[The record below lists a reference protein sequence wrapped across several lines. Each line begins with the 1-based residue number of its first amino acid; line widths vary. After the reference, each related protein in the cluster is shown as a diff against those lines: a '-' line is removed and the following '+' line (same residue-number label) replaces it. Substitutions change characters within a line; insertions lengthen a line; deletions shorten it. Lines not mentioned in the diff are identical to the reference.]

1 MMIERWQTQQVIS
14 ALKVRRVVHLTGA
27 RQAGKTT
34 LAKSIKLD
42 KFRHETLDRE
52 LLCRAAQ
59 DDPAGFVERKPGET
73 FIIDEVQKAPQLLNE
88 IKIRVD
94 EDSERGQYL
103 LTGSSNLR
111 FAKAVKDSLAGR
123 MRTIRL
129 RTLAAGE
136 MSSGRGEFLKRAF
149 AEEFAGT
156 VTGFGKREVI
166 HRCFVGGYP
175 EAFMM
180 DDRDRRDWFR
190 DYLDD
195 ILQKDVRDVTKIRKL
210 PALRKVANWLLAHT
224 AKFFEQ
230 NDLCSQAQLSKET
243 AANYISALTALYL
256 FDEVEPWTKSE
267 YSRIGKRSKYFAAD
281 PSLAANL
288 LGWKEDEV
296 YLDDDKSGK
305 IVETWVH
312 HELAALAD
320 SVGGCAISQYRDS
333 DKREVDFL
341 VEDESGALLGI
352 EVKAGSGVGDSDF
365 KHLRWF
371 RDNLARGRFVGIV
384 LHSGR
389 ETARFGSSL
398 FAVPLG
404 ALAL

>member
-1 MMIERWQTQQVIS
+1 MIERWQKNQVVS

-27 RQAGKTT
+27 RQVGKTT

-42 KFRHETLDRE
+42 KFKHETLDRE
-52 LLCRAAQ
+52 VLCKAAQ
-59 DDPAGFVERKPGET
+59 NDPAGFVERRPGET

-94 EDSERGQYL
+94 EDDERGQYL

-111 FAKAVKDSLAGR
+111 FAKAVRDSLAGR

-136 MSSGRGEFLKRAF
+136 ISAGRGDFLERAF
-149 AEEFAGT
+149 SGDFAGT
-156 VTGFGKREVI
+156 VAGFGKREVV
-166 HRCFVGGYP
+166 HRCFCGGYP
-175 EAFMM
+175 EALELP
-180 DDRDRRDWFR
+180 DRDRRDWFR

-195 ILQKDVRDVTKIRKL
+195 ILQKDVRDVTEIRKL

-230 NDLCSQAQLSKET
+230 NDLCSQSQLSKET

-305 IVETWVH
+305 IVETWVY
-312 HELAALAD
+312 HELAALTD
-320 SVGGCAISQYRDS
+320 SIGGYAVTQYRDS
-333 DKREVDFL
+333 DKREIDFL
-341 VEDESGALLGI
+341 VENEAGALLGV
-352 EVKAGSGVGDSDF
+352 EVKSGSNVGDSDF

-371 RDNLARGRFVGIV
+371 KDNLVKGDFIGIV
-384 LHSGR
+384 LHAGK
-389 ETARFGSSL
+389 ETARFGNGL
-398 FAVPLG
+398 YAVPLG

>member
-1 MMIERWQTQQVIS
+1 MIERWQAKQVIS

-42 KFRHETLDRE
+42 KYKHETLDRE
-52 LLCRAAQ
+52 VLCKAAQ
-59 DDPAGFVERKPGET
+59 NDPAGFVDRKPGET
-73 FIIDEVQKAPQLLNE
+73 LVIDEVQKAPQLLNE

-94 EDSERGQYL
+94 EDNERGQYL

-111 FAKAVKDSLAGR
+111 FAKAVRDSLAGR

-136 MSSGRGEFLKRAF
+136 ISAGRGDFLERAF
-149 AEEFAGT
+149 VGDFA
-156 VTGFGKREVI
+156 VSVSGFGKREVI
-166 HRCFVGGYP
+166 HRCFCGGYP
-175 EAFMM
+175 EAFVLE
-180 DDRDRRDWFR
+180 DRDRRDWFR

-195 ILQKDVRDVTKIRKL
+195 ILQKDVRDVTEIRKL

-281 PSLAANL
+281 PSLPANL

-320 SVGGCAISQYRDS
+320 SIGGYAIAQYRDS
-333 DKREVDFL
+333 DKREIDFL
-341 VEDESGALLGI
+341 VENEAGALLGV
-352 EVKAGSGVGDSDF
+352 EVKSGSSVGDSDF

-371 RDNLARGRFVGIV
+371 RDNLVKGEFIGVV

-389 ETARFGSSL
+389 ETARFGSGL
-398 FAVPLG
+398 YAVPLG

>member
-1 MMIERWQTQQVIS
+1 MIERWQKNQVIS

-34 LAKSIKLD
+34 LARSIKLD
-42 KFRHETLDRE
+42 RFKHETLDRE
-52 LLCRAAQ
+52 LLCKAAQ
-59 DDPAGFVERKPGET
+59 NDPAGFVERKPGET

-129 RTLAAGE
+129 HTLAAGE
-136 MSSGRGEFLKRAF
+136 LSSGRGDFLQRAF
-149 AEEFAGT
+149 AGDFAGSAK
-156 VTGFGKREVI
+156 GFGKREVI
-166 HRCFVGGYP
+166 HRCFCGGYP
-175 EAFMM
+175 EAFGLA
-180 DDRDRRDWFR
+180 DRDRRDWFR

-195 ILQKDVRDVTKIRKL
+195 ILQKDVRDVTEIRKL

-224 AKFFEQ
+224 GKFFEQ

-256 FDEVEPWTKSE
+256 FDEVVPWTKSE

-296 YLDDDKSGK
+296 YFDDDKSGK
-305 IVETWVH
+305 IVETWVY

-320 SVGGCAISQYRDS
+320 SIGGYALTQYRDS
-333 DKREVDFL
+333 DKREIDLL
-341 VEDESGALLGI
+341 VENEDGALLGV
-352 EVKAGSGVGDSDF
+352 EVKAGSNVGDSDF
-365 KHLRWF
+365 RHLRWF
-371 RDNLARGRFVGIV
+371 KDNLVKGDFIGIV
-384 LHSGR
+384 LHSGK
-389 ETARFGSSL
+389 ETARFGNGL
-398 FAVPLG
+398 YAVPLG